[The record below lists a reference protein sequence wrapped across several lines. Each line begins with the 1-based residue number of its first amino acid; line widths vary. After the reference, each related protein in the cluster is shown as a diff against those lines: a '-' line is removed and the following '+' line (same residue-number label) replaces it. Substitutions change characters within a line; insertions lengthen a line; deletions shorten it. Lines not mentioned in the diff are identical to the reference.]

1 MTKGIC
7 LAVYNTGM
15 AIDKDKLIQER
26 QRQGYT
32 QESLASAVYV
42 SRSAIAQ
49 YENGTRHPGK
59 ETEELLVEKLGP
71 GILSSKEPPSV
82 KERVLLSVIMLVT
95 ILILLMFF
103 LPLFKVVVDNASGPG
118 YCDEDGYCYPMCY
131 SIYGYRSLAI
141 GPTVGYVYGAIAAGL
156 LILLLS
162 GLRLLGAIN
171 SRKLVYLLLGILGAG
186 FLTLTGLAI
195 AFDPLDLVEISYC

>member
-1 MTKGIC
+1 M
-7 LAVYNTGM
+7 ADYNTGM
-15 AIDKDKLIQER
+15 AIDKEKLIQER
-26 QRQGYT
+26 QKQGYT

-71 GILSSKEPPSV
+71 GILSTKEPPSV
-82 KERVLLSVIMLVT
+82 KERVVLAVIMFVT
-95 ILILLMFF
+95 ILILLTFF
-103 LPLFKVVVDNASGPG
+103 LPLFEVVVDNGSGPG
-118 YCDEDGYCYPMCY
+118 HCDEDGYCYPMCY

-141 GPTVGYVYGAIAAGL
+141 GPTVGYVYGAIAVGL

-162 GLRLLGAIN
+162 GLRFLGTINFRLLVYVLLG
-171 SRKLVYLLLGILGAG
+171 VLGVSFIV
-186 FLTLTGLAI
+186 LTGCSI
-195 AFDPLDLVEISYC
+195 AFDPLDLAEVRDC